1 MTKEEALPI
10 LMLLSRLEGWIAV
23 KDTPDFILDQL
34 AVEVDKLALA
44 IKNDKS

>member
-10 LMLLSRLEGWIAV
+10 LMLLSRLEGWIGV
-23 KDTPDFILDQL
+23 KYAPDFILDQL
-34 AVEVDKLALA
+34 AVEVDKLVFA